1 MLFKTFAYHNLSSLL
16 CTCFCSNIIWFPSGS
31 TANIANLKPKLLW
44 STAGQ
49 NYPALMLLNKDG
61 SASHWEALQGSR
73 WEKKDGPK
81 KTGAKSFWVSISI
94 WESLLIGDQQT
105 FSSWAL
111 HENKKSYFLVIFK
124 CFSLFWT
131 MRMHVQPCVC
141 WSKYTTDF
149 TAAVLS
155 LKWKVRKIILDSYL
169 TTDVSS
175 SSSCTVPEEEETDS
189 KANDS
194 KGHKGHTDNYDG
206 DSEK

>member
-1 MLFKTFAYHNLSSLL
+1 MVHSGSKLPCTNATQQGWQCLSLGS
-16 CTCFCSNIIWFPSGS
+16 PSG
-31 TANIANLKPKLLW
+31 IKVRK
-44 STAGQ
+44 
-49 NYPALMLLNKDG
+49 K
-61 SASHWEALQGSR
+61 R
-73 WEKKDGPK
+73 WAKKNR
-81 KTGAKSFWVSISI
+81 SFWVSISI